1 MSFVRALPSLLNRT
15 PDGRGTQCKGALLL
29 VVGQTGDAC
38 ARRCSWCLTLL
49 LMAMQV
55 SLFRYPALG
64 GRGKVY
70 GGHSSHVTAVRFSAD
85 GKQLFSSGGG
95 DACILHW
102 AVEGTTKPP
111 ASSTERTPRVSQ
123 EVEAA
128 PVPLASRLPA
138 SSLPQG

>member
-1 MSFVRALPSLLNRT
+1 
-15 PDGRGTQCKGALLL
+15 
-29 VVGQTGDAC
+29 
-38 ARRCSWCLTLL
+38 
-49 LMAMQV
+49 MAMQV

-85 GKQLFSSGGG
+85 GQQLFSGGGG

-102 AVEGTTKPP
+102 AVMGTTKPP

-123 EVEAA
+123 VSQGGASVVEAA
-128 PVPLASRLPA
+128 PVPPA
-138 SSLPQG
+138 NSLPQG

>member
-1 MSFVRALPSLLNRT
+1 
-15 PDGRGTQCKGALLL
+15 
-29 VVGQTGDAC
+29 
-38 ARRCSWCLTLL
+38 
-49 LMAMQV
+49 MQV

-85 GKQLFSSGGG
+85 GKQLFSGGGG

-123 EVEAA
+123 VSQGGPTGLEAA
-128 PVPLASRLPA
+128 PVSTPPA
-138 SSLPQG
+138 SSLPEG